1 MFAIW
6 NFRKTPGK
14 LGEMSWPGELFP
26 LLRKFAGFC
35 ILYVVSLL
43 YLPLSNEIIS
53 LNTTYNT
60 EYQHKCS
67 KEEENVQGGENAG
80 KMLFFFLLKTCMIYK
95 MLSLED
101 YPSKRL

>member
-6 NFRKTPGK
+6 NFCKTPGK

-26 LLRKFAGFC
+26 LLRKFSEFYNS
-35 ILYVVSLL
+35 YVVLLL

-53 LNTTYNT
+53 LNATHNT

-67 KEEENVQGGENAG
+67 KEEENVQGGE
-80 KMLFFFLLKTCMIYK
+80 MQERCFFFLFKTCMIYK